1 MISTPE
7 WTKHAIFYQIFP
19 DRFARV
25 PQPGEEN
32 LNLEPWESEPTVFG
46 FKGGNLYGVI
56 EKLDYL
62 AELGINA
69 IYFNPIFSSPANH
82 RYHTYDYYNVD
93 PLLGGNEALRQ
104 LLDEAHKR
112 DIKVV
117 LDGVFNHA
125 SRGFWQF
132 NHTLENGASSP
143 YVDWFHFDEDRLYGR
158 RPWGAYPNAEEEAAL
173 DSGQDAKSAI
183 GYHAWWNL
191 PALPKLN
198 TDSPA
203 VRAFLFDVAEYW
215 IKFGV
220 DGWRLDVAAEIDD
233 DSFWQ
238 EFRQRVKAI
247 NPEAYI
253 VGEIW
258 HESKRWLQGD
268 QFDAVMNYPVTMAA
282 LGFFAKDRL
291 DLEALKDAGG
301 YEGKVKPIDGEAFAR
316 QITEILG
323 WYDPAITQVQMNLLG
338 SHDTPRLL
346 TCIGNDKASFKL
358 SYLFLF
364 TYPGAPTIY
373 YGDEIGIDGAHDPY
387 CRKSFSWDEHT
398 WDKDLLA
405 YTKACIALRKA
416 YPALRTGEFNAIHVD
431 NDTYAFERTLG
442 GERLIVALN
451 TAEEPRTFSF
461 ADAGNEILFGTAQ
474 IVHNGNRAEVTVG
487 ARQGIV
493 LKGG

>member
-1 MISTPE
+1 
-7 WTKHAIFYQIFP
+7 
-19 DRFARV
+19 
-25 PQPGEEN
+25 
-32 LNLEPWESEPTVFG
+32 
-46 FKGGNLYGVI
+46 
-56 EKLDYL
+56 
-62 AELGINA
+62 
-69 IYFNPIFSSPANH
+69 
-82 RYHTYDYYNVD
+82 
-93 PLLGGNEALRQ
+93 
-104 LLDEAHKR
+104 
-112 DIKVV
+112 
-117 LDGVFNHA
+117 
-125 SRGFWQF
+125 
-132 NHTLENGASSP
+132 
-143 YVDWFHFDEDRLYGR
+143 
-158 RPWGAYPNAEEEAAL
+158 
-173 DSGQDAKSAI
+173 
-183 GYHAWWNL
+183 
-191 PALPKLN
+191 
-198 TDSPA
+198 
-203 VRAFLFDVAEYW
+203 
-215 IKFGV
+215 
-220 DGWRLDVAAEIDD
+220 
-233 DSFWQ
+233 
-238 EFRQRVKAI
+238 
-247 NPEAYI
+247 
-253 VGEIW
+253 
-258 HESKRWLQGD
+258 
-268 QFDAVMNYPVTMAA
+268 
-282 LGFFAKDRL
+282 
-291 DLEALKDAGG
+291 
-301 YEGKVKPIDGEAFAR
+301 
-316 QITEILG
+316 
-323 WYDPAITQVQMNLLG
+323 MNLLG